1 MLDAAQICNA
11 KRGTTVL
18 DKRDASCGRVS
29 CTLRAKRVTTM
40 AILAAVALTG
50 CAGAMRQYDSELG
63 STMALAQSGQIDA
76 ALKKLDEN
84 NTAAEPDLLYHLEKG
99 ELLRMKGAIAESRDT
114 WLKADETV
122 RAWEDIAKTD
132 PQRIF
137 SEAGAYLVNDKT
149 RRYDGQDYEKVL
161 LSTRLALDH
170 VLLGD
175 WDLARIEVKKMH
187 EREAVIAEL
196 RAKEIE
202 DAQARGEENNVT
214 TTFKDL
220 KGYPVELLED
230 PEVIKLRNG
239 YQSAV
244 GHYVAGFVYE
254 ALGEPSLAAAGYR
267 QAIELRPGIALLESG
282 LADLDQ
288 RSARPLP
295 DMTDVLLIAESG
307 VAPAWKSISIPL
319 PVPTSKGMI
328 VISTSF
334 PVIRAIS
341 ENVSLPVPQLA
352 GAPVEVVPV
361 TDIDVQARR
370 ALKDQ
375 MPGIVVRTVIRA
387 IAKGALQAETQRHD
401 KTGLLSLATMIASVV
416 TEQADERSWRSL
428 PSLIGIARLSL
439 PHGTHTLQI
448 GGGKH
453 QITVGGR
460 HALVM
465 VKDLDGYITVAQ
477 SPAPAAAKVAGNA
490 MPAQTKAPAVT
501 QKSKPAKKRKAAS
514 TNKAKPSE
522 KSSEKTLESAK

>member
-1 MLDAAQICNA
+1 MA
-11 KRGTTVL
+11 
-18 DKRDASCGRVS
+18 
-29 CTLRAKRVTTM
+29 TLV
-40 AILAAVALTG
+40 AAVMLTG

-63 STMALAQSGQIDA
+63 STMALAQGGQIDA

-84 NTAAEPDLLYHLEKG
+84 NAGAEPDLLYHLEKG
-99 ELLRMKGAIAESRDT
+99 ELLRMKGAIAQSRDT

-196 RAKEIE
+196 RSREIE

-214 TTFKDL
+214 TTYKDL

-230 PEVIKLRNG
+230 PEVIELRNG
-239 YQSAV
+239 YQSAI

-267 QAIELRPGIALLESG
+267 QAIELRPGIPLLETG

-288 RSARPLP
+288 RSARPEAG
-295 DMTDVLLIAESG
+295 MTDVLLVVEAG

-319 PVPTSKGMI
+319 PVPTSKGLI

-334 PVIRAIS
+334 PVIRA
-341 ENVSLPVPQLA
+341 VSDDVRLPIPRLA
-352 GAPVEVVPV
+352 GAEVAVVPI

-387 IAKGALQAETQRHD
+387 IAKGALQAEAQRHD

-428 PSLIGIARLSL
+428 PALIGIARLSL
-439 PHGTHTLQI
+439 PYGKHTLQI
-448 GGGKH
+448 GAATH
-453 QITVGGR
+453 EITVGGR
-460 HALVM
+460 HALVTI
-465 VKDLDGYITVAQ
+465 KDLDGYVTIAQ
-477 SPAPAAAKVAGNA
+477 SPAP
-490 MPAQTKAPAVT
+490 PAPAIADSAPQVPAGAPPEVD
-501 QKSKPAKKRKAAS
+501 KPKQPKAKKLV
-514 TNKAKPSE
+514 TAKKPE
-522 KSSEKTLESAK
+522 PNGKTTESAK

>member
-1 MLDAAQICNA
+1 M
-11 KRGTTVL
+11 T
-18 DKRDASCGRVS
+18 CGRRHVAG
-29 CTLRAKRVTTM
+29 RAKLGVTV
-40 AILAAVALTG
+40 AVLAATMLTG

-63 STMALAQSGQIDA
+63 NTMALAQSGQIDA

-84 NTAAEPDLLYHLEKG
+84 NTGTEPDLLYHLEKG

-196 RAKEIE
+196 RSKEIE
-202 DAQARGEENNVT
+202 DAQAKGEENNVT
-214 TTFKDL
+214 TTYKDH

-230 PEVIKLRNG
+230 PEVVELRNG
-239 YQSAV
+239 YQSAI

-267 QAIELRPGIALLESG
+267 QAIELRPGIPLLETG

-288 RSARPLP
+288 RSARPEAG
-295 DMTDVLLIAESG
+295 MTDVLLVVEAG

-319 PVPTSKGMI
+319 PVPTSKGLI
-328 VISTSF
+328 VFSTSF
-334 PVIRAIS
+334 PVIRAVS
-341 ENVSLPVPQLA
+341 DHVSLPAPRLA
-352 GAPVEVVPV
+352 DAEVAVVPV
-361 TDIDVQARR
+361 TNIDVQARR

-387 IAKGALQAETQRHD
+387 VAKGVLQAEAQRHD
-401 KTGLLSLATMIASVV
+401 KTGLLSLATRIASVV

-428 PSLIGIARLSL
+428 PALIGIARLSL
-439 PHGTHTLQI
+439 PYGTHTLQLA
-448 GGGKH
+448 GAKH
-453 QITVGGR
+453 EIVVGGR
-460 HALVM
+460 HALVTI
-465 VKDLDGYITVAQ
+465 KDLNGYITVAQ
-477 SPAPAAAKVAGNA
+477 SPPPAAGEIAASA
-490 MPAQTKAPAVT
+490 PPAPVEAPPVEAPPKSVKTK
-501 QKSKPAKKRKAAS
+501 KPVAKK
-514 TNKAKPSE
+514 NAKQSE
-522 KSSEKTLESAK
+522 KPMESAK

>member
-1 MLDAAQICNA
+1 MVLQEHNATPPDAGRAWPA
-11 KRGTTVL
+11 TLATV
-18 DKRDASCGRVS
+18 V
-29 CTLRAKRVTTM
+29 
-40 AILAAVALTG
+40 AAVMLAG

-63 STMALAQSGQIDA
+63 NTMALAQGGQIDA

-84 NTAAEPDLLYHLEKG
+84 NTGAEPDLLYHLEKG

-114 WLKADETV
+114 WLRADETV

-202 DAQARGEENNVT
+202 DAQAKGEENNVT

-220 KGYPVELLED
+220 NGYPVELLED
-230 PEVIKLRNG
+230 PAVTELRNG

-267 QAIELRPGIALLESG
+267 QAIELRPGITLLESG
-282 LADLDQ
+282 LADLE
-288 RSARPLP
+288 RRGARPVP
-295 DMTDVLLIAESG
+295 DMTDVLLIVEAG

-341 ENVSLPVPQLA
+341 EDVSLPVSRLA
-352 GAPVEVVPV
+352 GAQVEVVPV

-439 PHGTHTLQI
+439 PHGTHTLQV
-448 GGGKH
+448 GGGTH
-453 QITVGGR
+453 PITVGGR

-465 VKDLDGYITVAQ
+465 VKDLDGYVTVAQ
-477 SPAPAAAKVAGNA
+477 SPVPAAAEVFSEAVPA
-490 MPAQTKAPAVT
+490 PVEAPPVAQT
-501 QKSKPAKKRKAAS
+501 SKPVKKTKPAPTKKA
-514 TNKAKPSE
+514 
-522 KSSEKTLESAK
+522 KSSEKSQEKSMESAK